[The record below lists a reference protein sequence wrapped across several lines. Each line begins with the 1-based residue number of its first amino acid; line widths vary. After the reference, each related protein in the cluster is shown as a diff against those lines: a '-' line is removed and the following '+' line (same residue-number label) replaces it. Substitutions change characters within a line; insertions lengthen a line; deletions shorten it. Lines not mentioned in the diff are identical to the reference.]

1 MDTNLVLAIMA
12 TGALIISTLSF
23 IVTMKFNKWQIEH
36 NRNCLRPICSIY
48 LSTYENFISVR
59 IENNG
64 TGPLILKNIKCVHK
78 SEGILREADTL
89 YELLPE
95 EIKRKEFHR
104 VTIRNAPN
112 WTVSVNGKKYLLA
125 ITLEDDL
132 TRQKLKHCL
141 KDII

>member
-1 MDTNLVLAIMA
+1 
-12 TGALIISTLSF
+12 
-23 IVTMKFNKWQIEH
+23 
-36 NRNCLRPICSIY
+36 
-48 LSTYENFISVR
+48 
-59 IENNG
+59 
-64 TGPLILKNIKCVHK
+64 
-78 SEGILREADTL
+78 L